1 MSETMNI
8 LYEVAEGQAGYFTAA
23 QAIAAGVSRRALSG
37 RAKAGDIDQIRH
49 GLYRLRRFPSHPF
62 EDVIATCLWAGPDSA
77 ASHETA
83 LAIHGVSDA
92 MPTSV
97 HVTVPRPFRGKQAGV
112 VIHRAALRDDERQV
126 RDSVPV
132 TTLARTLQDVAD
144 TSDPSIVE
152 QAITHAVTRGALSR
166 RQLRRIVRE
175 TPALA
180 PLVVDV
186 LASNE

>member
-1 MSETMNI
+1 
-8 LYEVAEGQAGYFTAA
+8 
-23 QAIAAGVSRRALSG
+23 
-37 RAKAGDIDQIRH
+37 
-49 GLYRLRRFPSHPF
+49 
-62 EDVIATCLWAGPDSA
+62 
-77 ASHETA
+77 

-92 MPTSV
+92 MPTSI